1 MQLDDLDYA
10 DDLALLSHTQQQ
22 MQEKTNNV
30 ASLSAQ
36 MGLIIHKGK
45 TKILKTNV
53 ANANAITL
61 EGEALEEVEA
71 FTYLVVLLTSRV
83 AQTRTLEHG
92 LEKCVQRW
100 CNFEISGAQKN

>member
-53 ANANAITL
+53 ANAITL

-92 LEKCVQRW
+92 LQKRVQCW